1 MAYEGPIQE
10 LIDELAR
17 LPGIGPKSAQRLAFY
32 LVKAPVQDARRLAE
46 AIVGA
51 KERVRFC
58 RECFSVS
65 EGELC
70 RICRD
75 PGRDLSGSS
84 SAPCLRAFQTSRKRS
99 AAKLAGWLPWP
110 PIAPRSAVA
119 VRSMALSS
127 SARSISPANAVLLP

>member
-1 MAYEGPIQE
+1 MFEGPIQD

-17 LPGIGPKSAQRLAFY
+17 LPGIGPKSAQRMAFY

-75 PGRDLSGSS
+75 PGRDLSVICVVEEPKDQAAIEKAGVIRGRYHVLGEPSLHWRGSVLMIFVSRTS
-84 SAPCLRAFQTSRKRS
+84 S
-99 AAKLAGWLPWP
+99 
-110 PIAPRSAVA
+110 IA
-119 VRSMALSS
+119 
-127 SARSISPANAVLLP
+127 SPATA